1 MAARLRK
8 THQEDVKKKIQAS
21 QLINFLQN
29 HALEDKDASPTR
41 IDAAKFL
48 LNKLISNAPTEIDQ
62 KTELTGDMRHAH
74 VVAPTLSKEDWI
86 ALHLKHVATATGSA
100 E

>member
-29 HALEDKDASPTR
+29 HALTEGSEASQSR
-41 IDAAKFL
+41 VDAAKFL
-48 LNKLISNAPTEIDQ
+48 LNKIISNAPQ
-62 KTELTGDMRHAH
+62 QTELTG
-74 VVAPTLSKEDWI
+74 EDGGPI
-86 ALHLKHVATATGSA
+86 AFIGKIERVIVNAAN
-100 E
+100 

>member
-1 MAARLRK
+1 MAARLNNR
-8 THQEDVKKKIQAS
+8 HQEDVKKKIQAS

-29 HALEDKDASPTR
+29 HALKGKQTDSTR

-48 LNKLISNAPTEIDQ
+48 LNKVISNAPTEIAG
-62 KTELTGDMRHAH
+62 EGGG
-74 VVAPTLSKEDWI
+74 
-86 ALHLKHVATATGSA
+86 ALRLEVSWA

>member
-21 QLINFLQN
+21 QLVNLLQN
-29 HALEDKDASPTR
+29 HALEDNEVSATR

-48 LNKLISNAPTEIDQ
+48 LNKLLSNAPTQVESDI
-62 KTELTGDMRHAH
+62 ELSGG
-74 VVAPTLSKEDWI
+74 VEFKQIIVQGVAPNN
-86 ALHLKHVATATGSA
+86 V
-100 E
+100 